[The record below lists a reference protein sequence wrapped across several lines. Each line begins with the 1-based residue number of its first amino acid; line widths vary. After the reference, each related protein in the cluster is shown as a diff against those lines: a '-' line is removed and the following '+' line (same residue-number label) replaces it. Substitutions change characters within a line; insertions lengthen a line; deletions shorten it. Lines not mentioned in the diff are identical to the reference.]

1 MKERKVPM
9 RKCVGCM
16 QSKEKQ
22 ALIRIAAY
30 EGQISVDPSGRAKG
44 RGVYIC
50 KNSPDCRE
58 KAEKRRALERSWQ
71 LLMMRLTVRMPE
83 RGRTHESKGHELS
96 RLCCQGRQDCERL

>member
-58 KAEKRRALERSWQ
+58 KAEKRR
-71 LLMMRLTVRMPE
+71 
-83 RGRTHESKGHELS
+83 RTGTRVFDGDRTGDQKRNLRAAGSF
-96 RLCCQGRQDCERL
+96 

>member
-58 KAEKRRALERSWQ
+58 KAEKRRALERAFS
-71 LLMMRLTVRMPE
+71 MAIEP
-83 RGRTHESKGHELS
+83 ESKKEIFAQLAAFDDAADGADAGK
-96 RLCCQGRQDCERL
+96 GRDA

>member
-1 MKERKVPM
+1 
-9 RKCVGCM
+9 M

-58 KAEKRRALERSWQ
+58 KAEKRHALERAFD
-71 LLMMRLTVRMPE
+71 
-83 RGRTHESKGHELS
+83 GDRTGDQKRDLRAAGSF
-96 RLCCQGRQDCERL
+96 

>member
-58 KAEKRRALERSWQ
+58 KAEKRRALERAFS
-71 LLMMRLTVRMPE
+71 MAIEPE
-83 RGRTHESKGHELS
+83 VQRS
-96 RLCCQGRQDCERL
+96 

>member
-22 ALIRIAAY
+22 ELIRIAAY
-30 EGQISVDPSGRAKG
+30 EGKLSVDPSGRAKG

-50 KNSPDCRE
+50 KNSPACRE
-58 KAEKRRALERSWQ
+58 KADKRHALERTFSMAIAPEVKEAIFAQ
-71 LLMMRLTVRMPE
+71 LAALDVPKETDAGKEPE
-83 RGRTHESKGHELS
+83 A
-96 RLCCQGRQDCERL
+96 